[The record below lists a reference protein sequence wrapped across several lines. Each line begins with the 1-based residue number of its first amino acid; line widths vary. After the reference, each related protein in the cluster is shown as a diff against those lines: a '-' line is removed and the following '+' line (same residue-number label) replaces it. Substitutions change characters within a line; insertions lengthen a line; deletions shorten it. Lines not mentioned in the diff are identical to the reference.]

1 MLANSRIAL
10 IRLSSVGDVLHSTP
24 VARAIK
30 KAVPSCHLTWIV
42 GKVSAGVLANNPY
55 IDEIYVWS
63 REYWESLLYKGQLK
77 EAYAYWNQLRQDFRS
92 RGIDIALD
100 IHGLFLSGMV
110 TLATGAKRRIGLSGA
125 REFNSLF
132 TTETAAPVPPSKQHK
147 IDRYLSILKPLGIP
161 DDGYA
166 MTLVV
171 PPAAKRQAQ
180 EFLRKQHVLPGK
192 RLIAINPRTTWPA
205 KNWPLENFAAVADS
219 LGQDGQLL
227 LCGSP
232 GDREAGETIIRQLKV
247 PVIDTIGRTSLPE
260 LAALLSC
267 CHVLFTGDTGPLHM
281 ATAMGIPT
289 VSLFGPTDPA
299 VYGPLTPGHIVLRKP
314 PECGPCNKQN
324 CPTKTMECMLRLT
337 PQDAVAAVREQL
349 YNTKQTGLL

>member
-1 MLANSRIAL
+1 MLTNARIAL
-10 IRLSSVGDVLHSTP
+10 IRLSSVGDVLHCTP

-30 KAVPSCHLTWIV
+30 KAAPACHLTWVV

-63 REYWESLLYKGQLK
+63 REYWESLLYKGQFMA
-77 EAYAYWNQLRQDFRS
+77 AYAYWHQLRRDFRS

-100 IHGLFLSGMV
+100 VHGLFISGLV
-110 TLATGAKRRIGLSGA
+110 TLATGARRRIGLAGA

-132 TTETAAPVPPSKQHK
+132 TTETATPVPAEKTHK

-161 DDGYA
+161 DDGHA
-166 MTLVV
+166 MTLSV
-171 PPAAKRQAQ
+171 PPAAKRQAH
-180 EFLRKQHVLPGK
+180 EFLRKQHFVPGNC
-192 RLIAINPRTTWPA
+192 LIAINPRTTWPA
-205 KNWPLENFAAVADS
+205 KNWPLENFAEVAAS
-219 LGQDGQLL
+219 LAQDGQIL

-232 GDREAGETIIRQLKV
+232 GDREAGETILRQAKI
-247 PVIDTIGRTSLPE
+247 PVINTIGRTTLPE
-260 LAALLSC
+260 LAALLSH

-281 ATAMGIPT
+281 ATAMSIPT

-314 PECGPCNKQN
+314 PECGPCNKQI
-324 CPTKTMECMLRLT
+324 CRTKTMECINRIT
-337 PQDAVAAVREQL
+337 PEEAVTAVREQL
-349 YNTKQTGLL
+349 YVKKEGLP